1 MGVLVPFLECEMG
14 GWPHNRNL
22 ATSTC
27 AAPLWSGTSYADLW
41 SGTSSSSSSGAG
53 RTARPMSM
61 SSGGGGIRRGAASTS
76 FFDLGGGHAQGGR
89 ARRSRANVRAR
100 FRLSGCTSF
109 HHVPGGPPVHD
120 GMTAA
125 LNDVGTNKKSRLVHD
140 GGNRS
145 TTNKNN
151 PSSSTSSPVHNTSAE
166 LLAPSGA
173 KASASSFLD
182 GKSLVDLRHDI
193 HLKNLAWAAASSASS
208 SEPPAEQMSGL
219 HQLFK
224 PAAASSIL
232 RKMSGSALR
241 SSFLSVAQQYG
252 VMGGFYAVGVLY
264 YGLTPHEWWSDNYFP
279 AEGGKPGILDCI
291 VQGMYYATQVLTTIG
306 YGDVVPSGELT
317 KAFDIFYLIAGV
329 GVAGTLVLGVITDAV
344 GDRIKDLERRQLQE
358 TLAAEESPDGERVD
372 SLKRRMELAEG
383 ILLMV
388 VPTLVGALTYG
399 IVHKWPVVGSLHWAV
414 VTNSTVGFG
423 ASGFDIS
430 NRVMRMFSV
439 LYMNVGCACFATGLG
454 KVVALLE
461 DVHGDSS
468 AEGSGGGSFN
478 ADAFTLEQALG
489 MDQDGDKKVDKFE
502 FATGCLLASGKLSET
517 ELRQIMN
524 RFRQLDT
531 DRSGLLT
538 IDDLPKN
545 KEAPA

>member
-1 MGVLVPFLECEMG
+1 
-14 GWPHNRNL
+14 
-22 ATSTC
+22 
-27 AAPLWSGTSYADLW
+27 
-41 SGTSSSSSSGAG
+41 
-53 RTARPMSM
+53 
-61 SSGGGGIRRGAASTS
+61 
-76 FFDLGGGHAQGGR
+76 
-89 ARRSRANVRAR
+89 
-100 FRLSGCTSF
+100 
-109 HHVPGGPPVHD
+109 
-120 GMTAA
+120 
-125 LNDVGTNKKSRLVHD
+125 
-140 GGNRS
+140 
-145 TTNKNN
+145 
-151 PSSSTSSPVHNTSAE
+151 
-166 LLAPSGA
+166 
-173 KASASSFLD
+173 
-182 GKSLVDLRHDI
+182 
-193 HLKNLAWAAASSASS
+193 
-208 SEPPAEQMSGL
+208 
-219 HQLFK
+219 
-224 PAAASSIL
+224 
-232 RKMSGSALR
+232 
-241 SSFLSVAQQYG
+241 
-252 VMGGFYAVGVLY
+252 MGGFYAVGVLY

-279 AEGGKPGILDCI
+279 AEGGKPGILDLHLKKVHSI
-291 VQGMYYATQVLTTIG
+291 RGMYYATQVLTTIG

-423 ASGFDIS
+423 
-430 NRVMRMFSV
+430 
-439 LYMNVGCACFATGLG
+439 
-454 KVVALLE
+454 